1 VNRGGRLAGLAAAV
15 VVGGVLMATTG
26 AGAKSHCTAR
36 RNADRLAPQLTFPCT
51 AARLRAGHNFVWRV
65 KDTDPMAAQA
75 LYRPWLNLT
84 ARRARHGILPVDDTG
99 HGIYAPLKPVKNQPG
114 RFSLTAAAYR
124 FNGYW
129 LVSRGTWYAQ
139 VQQIDGT
146 GSGAIHYS
154 RVVKLVIR

>member
-1 VNRGGRLAGLAAAV
+1 VTGGGRLAAV
-15 VVGGVLMATTG
+15 VAFGVLMASAG
-26 AGAKSHCTAR
+26 AGAKSHCTAKR
-36 RNADRLAPQLTFPCT
+36 SADPLAPQLTFPCT
-51 AARLRAGHNFVWRV
+51 SARLKAGHNFVWRV

-75 LYRPWLNLT
+75 LYRPWLDLT
-84 ARRARHGILPVDDTG
+84 RRRARHGILPADDTG

-129 LVSRGTWYAQ
+129 LVSTGTWYAQ